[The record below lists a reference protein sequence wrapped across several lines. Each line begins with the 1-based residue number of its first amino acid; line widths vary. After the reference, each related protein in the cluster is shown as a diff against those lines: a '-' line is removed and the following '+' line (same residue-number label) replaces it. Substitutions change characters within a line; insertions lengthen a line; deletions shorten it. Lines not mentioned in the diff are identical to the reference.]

1 MSKSYGPLDV
11 HRSVWLH
18 ATILWKSGK
27 KMADWAVCCST
38 LLHFALLKSPDL
50 PVKDGYH
57 SNYGGYD
64 VDDEGSQHD
73 AKAPGEAPSSW
84 LTFNGE
90 EAGIV
95 LGYGG
100 KYSHTYS

>member
-1 MSKSYGPLDV
+1 
-11 HRSVWLH
+11 
-18 ATILWKSGK
+18 
-27 KMADWAVCCST
+27 
-38 LLHFALLKSPDL
+38 L

-57 SNYGGYD
+57 PHYGGYD
-64 VDDEGSQHD
+64 VDDEGGQHD

-84 LTFNGE
+84 LAFNGE

-100 KYSHTYS
+100 KNSHAYS